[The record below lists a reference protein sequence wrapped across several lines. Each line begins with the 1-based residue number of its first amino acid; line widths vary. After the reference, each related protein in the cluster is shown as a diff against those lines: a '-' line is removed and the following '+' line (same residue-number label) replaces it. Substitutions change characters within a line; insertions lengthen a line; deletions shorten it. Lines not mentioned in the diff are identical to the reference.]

1 MDATSAVADL
11 TEISSQIV
19 HAVVL
24 LEDGSVLASTIAA
37 EEHTKRLATTALD
50 LLAAAAEVPLQ
61 GERELAQLE
70 VALGEGSVFVVRD
83 GGRLV
88 VATAVAGAP
97 SGLVLYDLRTCLR
110 AIDEPGEETTPP
122 PRTRTPRRK
131 TAADA

>member
-1 MDATSAVADL
+1 MDATSALADL

-37 EEHTKRLATTALD
+37 EDRTKRLATTALD

-70 VALGEGSVFVVRD
+70 VALGDGSVFVVRD

-88 VATAVAGAP
+88 VATAVAGRP
-97 SGLVLYDLRTCLR
+97 SGLVLYDLRTLPAR
-110 AIDEPGEETTPP
+110 HRRDGRGDEPAA
-122 PRTRTPRRK
+122 RKRSPRRK
-131 TAADA
+131 SAADA

>member
-1 MDATSAVADL
+1 MDATSALADL

-37 EEHTKRLATTALD
+37 EDRTKRLATTALD
-50 LLAAAAEVPLQ
+50 LLAAAGDVQLE
-61 GERELAQLE
+61 GTRELAQVE

-88 VATAVAGAP
+88 VATTVPGAP

-110 AIDEPGEETTPP
+110 AIDEPGEETNPP
-122 PRTRTPRRK
+122 ARKRSPRK
-131 TAADA
+131 KSAADA